1 METLTIT
8 TDGPG
13 SYMLTDDD
21 GRELFA
27 ANTLA
32 ACAAFARML
41 GYTVEP
47 DYGTAAEYNA
57 LMRRAAQEVR

>member
-13 SYMLTDDD
+13 SYMLTDDI
-21 GRELFA
+21 GTELFA
-27 ANTLA
+27 SNTLA
-32 ACAAFARML
+32 ACVAFARML
-41 GYTVEP
+41 GYAVEP

-57 LMRRAAQEVR
+57 LMRRAQEVR

>member
-1 METLTIT
+1 MEALTIT

-13 SYMLTDDD
+13 SYLLTDDD
-21 GRELFA
+21 GAELFA

-41 GYTVEP
+41 GHAVRP
-47 DYGTAAEYNA
+47 DYGTASEFNA
-57 LMRRAAQEVR
+57 LMREGR